1 MPGAIV
7 SAGSVIVLPAC
18 TVTAVPLLAPVGAV
32 AVKAVV
38 LLDPPA
44 LAPMLATL
52 PAMLFAPQA
61 LAICSVAVFGVL
73 V

>member
-1 MPGAIV
+1 M
-7 SAGSVIVLPAC
+7 VLPAT
-18 TVTAVPLLAPVGAV
+18 TVTAAPLLAPVGAV
-32 AVKAVV
+32 AVKAAV
-38 LLDPPA
+38 LFAPPV
-44 LAPMLATL
+44 LAPRLATL